1 MTLDEAEQKLKALL
15 AKYGVDEPSLADDLC
30 ELLEDMRYEG
40 YQDGQD
46 RYWKDNC

>member
-15 AKYGVDEPSLADDLC
+15 AKYGIDESTLADLC
-30 ELLEDMRYEG
+30 ELLENMRYEG

-46 RYWKDNC
+46 RYWKDY